1 MTLEGHIENG
11 MVVFNEP
18 VLLPDGTPVRVEVV
32 AATPAKDQDSAKQ
45 AGHFLNHYK
54 NVIGTVEDLP
64 PDAAH
69 NHDHYLYG
77 LPKK

>member
-1 MTLEGHIENG
+1 MTLEGRIENG
-11 MVVFNEP
+11 VVIFNEP
-18 VLLPDGTPVRVEVV
+18 VALPDGTAVRVQVV
-32 AATPAKDQDSAKQ
+32 AAPPKDQESAEKT
-45 AGHFLNHYK
+45 GHFLSHYK
-54 NVIGTVEDLP
+54 NVIGTVDDLP